1 MGFAPGRCVEE
12 TEHAHPV
19 TLKRPGRVCT
29 LILNGELYNAKELGR
44 ELKADTD
51 RNEELFLLA
60 YMQYGPEFVKKING
74 VFGAVIWD
82 ETKKILFLFRD
93 RIGAKPM
100 FYTQKKETLFFA
112 SAIGSLFQY
121 PGVDPV
127 LDENG
132 LCEIFA
138 LGPARTPGNG
148 VFRDIYEVL
157 PGHYLSFADGIL
169 KDHCYW
175 NVKSQPHEDSREETV
190 EKTAWLLE
198 DSIKRQM
205 ESEET
210 ISTFL
215 SGGVD
220 SSLVTAVCADALR
233 EKGERLQTFSF
244 DFEGNRQYFQANAFQ
259 PSQDRPWVEQMVTYC
274 GSEHRYLEC
283 SNEKLAEYLYKAVDA
298 RCLPCMADVESS
310 MLYFCSQVSQYSKAA
325 LTGECADEIFGGY
338 PWFHKKEC
346 LEAHTF
352 PWTMDLAPRKAML
365 SDEFL
370 EALKMDAYVQ
380 ETYAK
385 SVAETPRLA
394 GESALETRRREISY
408 LNQKWFM
415 QTLLDRMG
423 GTSARYGLSARVPF
437 ADYRIVEYLWNVPW
451 EMKAK
456 GGVVKGLLREAG
468 RGLLPDDILF
478 RKKSPY
484 PKTYDKA
491 YEAILVQKMRAIMA
505 ETDSPIRQFLDTKK
519 VERFLSSPSDYGKPW
534 YGQLMAAPQMIA
546 YLIQVNYWLEKYHIK
561 IEL

>member
-233 EKGERLQTFSF
+233 EKG
-244 DFEGNRQYFQANAFQ
+244 G
-259 PSQDRPWVEQMVTYC
+259 
-274 GSEHRYLEC
+274 
-283 SNEKLAEYLYKAVDA
+283 KASD
-298 RCLPCMADVESS
+298 
-310 MLYFCSQVSQYSKAA
+310 
-325 LTGECADEIFGGY
+325 IF
-338 PWFHKKEC
+338 
-346 LEAHTF
+346 L
-352 PWTMDLAPRKAML
+352 
-365 SDEFL
+365 
-370 EALKMDAYVQ
+370 
-380 ETYAK
+380 
-385 SVAETPRLA
+385 
-394 GESALETRRREISY
+394 
-408 LNQKWFM
+408 
-415 QTLLDRMG
+415 
-423 GTSARYGLSARVPF
+423 
-437 ADYRIVEYLWNVPW
+437 
-451 EMKAK
+451 
-456 GGVVKGLLREAG
+456 
-468 RGLLPDDILF
+468 
-478 RKKSPY
+478 
-484 PKTYDKA
+484 
-491 YEAILVQKMRAIMA
+491 
-505 ETDSPIRQFLDTKK
+505 
-519 VERFLSSPSDYGKPW
+519 
-534 YGQLMAAPQMIA
+534 
-546 YLIQVNYWLEKYHIK
+546 
-561 IEL
+561 

>member
-1 MGFAPGRCVEE
+1 MGFTPGRCVEE

-19 TLKRPGRVCT
+19 TLKRQGRVCT

-51 RNEELFLLA
+51 RNEKLFLLA
-60 YMQYGPEFVKKING
+60 YMQYGPEFVQKING

-175 NVKSQPHEDSREETV
+175 NVKSQPHEDCREETV

-259 PSQDRPWVEQMVTYC
+259 PSQDRPWVEQMAAYC

-283 SNEKLAEYLYKAVDA
+283 SKEKLAEYLYKAVDA

-338 PWFHKKEC
+338 PWFHKKEAF
-346 LEAHTF
+346 ETDGF
-352 PWTMDLAPRKAML
+352 PW
-365 SDEFL
+365 
-370 EALKMDAYVQ
+370 
-380 ETYAK
+380 
-385 SVAETPRLA
+385 
-394 GESALETRRREISY
+394 SAFGS
-408 LNQKWFM
+408 
-415 QTLLDRMG
+415 
-423 GTSARYGLSARVPF
+423 
-437 ADYRIVEYLWNVPW
+437 
-451 EMKAK
+451 
-456 GGVVKGLLREAG
+456 
-468 RGLLPDDILF
+468 F
-478 RKKSPY
+478 R
-484 PKTYDKA
+484 
-491 YEAILVQKMRAIMA
+491 
-505 ETDSPIRQFLDTKK
+505 
-519 VERFLSSPSDYGKPW
+519 
-534 YGQLMAAPQMIA
+534 
-546 YLIQVNYWLEKYHIK
+546 
-561 IEL
+561 